1 MNSYYAVPMTSDYI
15 YHHGIIGQK
24 WGVRR
29 FQNSDGSLT
38 SAGKERY
45 GQKVLD
51 TVKKVTEKRFEK
63 QQQKAKDGYDLA
75 NSLAEKARVERKNRF
90 FGSESRKAYRRT
102 KQLAEESFY
111 YARRNDRRAR
121 RRLATAKLLS
131 KSEKDFTDNYKKE
144 KQDASKN
151 FVKRFIGGRIVEDVG
166 IAGFSAGA
174 AYVAAMAGMPVVGT
188 VGAAV
193 GGTAAGVAYVESRR
207 KVNNWYN
214 KQGE

>member
-1 MNSYYAVPMTSDYI
+1 MNSYYAVPLTSDEI

-38 SAGKERY
+38 SAGKKRY
-45 GQKVLD
+45 GQKISN
-51 TVKKVTEKRFEK
+51 TVKNVTEKRFEK

-102 KQLAEESFY
+102 KQLAEESYY

-166 IAGFSAGA
+166 IAGLSAGA
-174 AYVAAMAGMPVVGT
+174 AYAIAMAGMPVAG
-188 VGAAV
+188 AV
-193 GGTAAGVAYVESRR
+193 GIGVAGTAAGAAYVESRR

>member
-45 GQKVLD
+45 GQKVSD

-75 NSLAEKARVERKNRF
+75 NSLA
-90 FGSESRKAYRRT
+90 
-102 KQLAEESFY
+102 
-111 YARRNDRRAR
+111 
-121 RRLATAKLLS
+121 
-131 KSEKDFTDNYKKE
+131 
-144 KQDASKN
+144 
-151 FVKRFIGGRIVEDVG
+151 
-166 IAGFSAGA
+166 
-174 AYVAAMAGMPVVGT
+174 
-188 VGAAV
+188 
-193 GGTAAGVAYVESRR
+193 
-207 KVNNWYN
+207 
-214 KQGE
+214 